1 MINLRVATDK
11 DKELYR
17 NLFNMYH
24 NDLAPYCDDLVEVDE
39 EGYYDKQAV
48 ECYFNEDENILPH
61 VIMKNDKV
69 VGVIVLTKPPY
80 VKSGCDYCIQE
91 FFLLSP
97 FRGKNVAEEVFK
109 QLTDKYTGKYCL
121 IVLNKNTRAINFWRK
136 FTDKYAYEVSEGKYD
151 EQGIIMEFLI

>member
-1 MINLRVATDK
+1 MINLRIATDK

-24 NDLAPYCDDLVEVDE
+24 NDLAPYCDDLTEVDE

-48 ECYFNEDENILPH
+48 DCYFNGDENIIPY
-61 VIMKNDKV
+61 VIMKNDKA

-80 VKSGCDYCIQE
+80 VKLGCDYCIQE
-91 FFLLSP
+91 FFVLNS
-97 FRGKNVAEEVFK
+97 FRGKNVAEEVCK

-136 FTDKYAYEVSEGKYD
+136 FTDKYTAKMSEGKLD
-151 EQGIIMEFLI
+151 EQSIIMEFSI